1 MQFWIEYGQVAESAG
16 RPLVAR
22 EAYGE
27 ASRLSPKNP
36 QILEAIRNVEER
48 MTRLRGGTSP
58 SVPAP

>member
-27 ASRLSPKNP
+27 AGRLSPKNP
-36 QILEAIRNVEER
+36 QILEAIRNVDER
-48 MTRLRGGTSP
+48 MMKLRGAASP
-58 SVPAP
+58 LEPAP